1 MIFLVQIHKAYE
13 PKLNPY
19 SELSTK
25 WVWCVSWEHQYLCS
39 PRGLIGT
46 VVERAQSAGS
56 FENILILKSPQ
67 TSINSFNWNIKFKFK
82 TLVISKFVFLEK
94 TIKEALKNEA
104 KYERHLSEVK
114 TKNFRYSHLWI
125 LSKNC
130 PILLDSFF
138 KNPNNRRRKSS
149 LVSHSMLL
157 LYIGHRRNSFW
168 SCWTYLVLL
177 TSDRRIE
184 W

>member
-1 MIFLVQIHKAYE
+1 MSVMRELRASIFV
-13 PKLNPY
+13 PN
-19 SELSTK
+19 SS
-25 WVWCVSWEHQYLCS
+25 YLIC
-39 PRGLIGT
+39 T
-46 VVERAQSAGS
+46 VVERAQSAFNQLGPS
-56 FENILILKSPQ
+56 FENILKSPQ
-67 TSINSFNWNIKFKFK
+67 SINWQFILFKSNII
-82 TLVISKFVFLEK
+82 LVISKFFYLEK
-94 TIKEALKNEA
+94 TIKEALRNEEA

>member
-1 MIFLVQIHKAYE
+1 MYVSSVTSIECFD
-13 PKLNPY
+13 NW
-19 SELSTK
+19 LS
-25 WVWCVSWEHQYLCS
+25 
-39 PRGLIGT
+39 
-46 VVERAQSAGS
+46 
-56 FENILILKSPQ
+56 ENIFEIHSIQFKS
-67 TSINSFNWNIKFKFK
+67 NII
-82 TLVISKFVFLEK
+82 LVISKFFFLEK
-94 TIKEALKNEA
+94 TIKEALRNEEA
-104 KYERHLSEVK
+104 KYERNLSEVK